1 MNYVFVSLFE
11 LIEVYSLPLH
21 QIWYWYLPSGWW
33 RLMLPYAKK
42 SILREKRH
50 HKRKG
55 SPPLRIMTARNRAM
69 SLSSSSSV
77 LNLTEN
83 SNLGSIIWPKG
94 FLRLLR
100 NSRVMKIC
108 PYDMRVPS
116 LFIRG
121 AIMMIKISITP
132 YFSKVTCK
140 RQERTDVMR
149 RIVTYLTVNSKTIS
163 EVYERRRV
171 EKIYDASHLVVEIQV
186 NKSWDTFG
194 KLSHFSH
201 CFSWPRL
208 TAVEETQL
216 HSIENATVGVWEHPR
231 GTWNQVTRKNIKS

>member
-1 MNYVFVSLFE
+1 
-11 LIEVYSLPLH
+11 
-21 QIWYWYLPSGWW
+21 
-33 RLMLPYAKK
+33 
-42 SILREKRH
+42 
-50 HKRKG
+50 
-55 SPPLRIMTARNRAM
+55 MTARNRAM

-140 RQERTDVMR
+140 RQERTDVMG
-149 RIVTYLTVNSKTIS
+149 RIVTYVLNSQKSTAKPS
-163 EVYERRRV
+163 QRFMKDV
-171 EKIYDASHLVVEIQV
+171 ELQKYMS
-186 NKSWDTFG
+186 
-194 KLSHFSH
+194 
-201 CFSWPRL
+201 CFSPGRWDPGRRILGYFWQTQSLLSLLQL
-208 TAVEETQL
+208 TATD
-216 HSIENATVGVWEHPR
+216 SCWRNAAPQHR
-231 GTWNQVTRKNIKS
+231 KRYSQSLGTPPWDLKSGDVQKH